1 MKQKFISLEDKMILN
16 ESYDKI
22 EALFTLL
29 FGTSCSEHRATA
41 KKSINYLV
49 GYYEGYDFEIERKTI
64 RNLKNSVVVLTHH
77 SGIIIELNKYREDST
92 GISIYYNNHAFYEN
106 EEIIKSINKFIN
118 NTPDPR
124 FINLIMTGYGGLTL
138 DEVLFKSQNINIDL
152 NYNDDFK
159 LINEEIVKHISEN
172 KAGIHLIH
180 GVPGSGKSSYVK
192 YLIDKLPDKKF
203 IYCPSSYTSHLS
215 SPDFLKLMISQGRD
229 GVLIIE
235 DAEEALVS
243 DNGRSAAISN
253 LLNMSD
259 GILGDALNIQIIA
272 TFNTETSNID
282 PALMRKG
289 RLLTNYKFTELS
301 IEKSQIL
308 YESLGHKG
316 KINSPM
322 TLADLYNFD
331 KENYEIKKNK
341 IGL

>member
-1 MKQKFISLEDKMILN
+1 MRQKFTSSEDKIMLLK
-16 ESYDKI
+16 SYDSI
-22 EALFTLL
+22 EALFILL
-29 FGTSCSEHRATA
+29 FDKSCNIHNVTA
-41 KKSINYLV
+41 SKSINYLI
-49 GYYEGYDFEIERKTI
+49 GYYQGRDFEVSRKI
-64 RNLKNSVVVLTHH
+64 MRNLKNTSIVLIHH
-77 SGIIIELNKYREDST
+77 SGIMIELNHYREDTT
-92 GISIYYNNHAFYEN
+92 GIAIYYTSDSVDEYGD
-106 EEIIKSINKFIN
+106 IIKSVDKFVN

-124 FINLIMTGYGGLTL
+124 FINLIMTGYLGLTL
-138 DEVLFKSQNINIDL
+138 EEVLFKSQNIDIDL

-159 LINEEIVKHISEN
+159 PVNNEIINHISEK

-192 YLIDKLPDKKF
+192 YLIDKLPNKKF

-215 SPDFLKLMISQGRD
+215 SPDFLKLMIGQGRD

-243 DNGRSAAISN
+243 DDGRSAAISN

-322 TLADLYNFD
+322 TLADLYNFN
-331 KENYEIKKNK
+331 KESHEIKKNK